1 MKVSFSNKKQGEKK
15 AYFSVAPSH
24 PCLHI
29 LLRVKKW
36 EITITAIITTTA
48 ARERKRALKYAK
60 RPRM

>member
-1 MKVSFSNKKQGEKK
+1 MEKVHGFFILYTVYLS
-15 AYFSVAPSH
+15 YFSLPR
-24 PCLHI
+24 PYLHI